1 MRHLLLPALSV
12 GLALMLSCASTG
24 SSSKGKQPPATY
36 DGLDKRTD
44 VRVGDDMSP
53 KAIVTSGWKRDP
65 DMDPFLGIFDT
76 EEEAADFGARKARV
90 QYVAYSE
97 PGAEDLRIGA
107 WRHRRWWVEPEWEEL
122 TVLRTDLAF
131 GRAPGAKTL
140 TRLRLTPRG
149 VTEREETDFLRFEW
163 ARIGDKPSE
172 SQDRRFAILSEG
184 TPGDIALLDEDYE
197 EVARIDDAAP
207 EKIYGVA
214 CGYLVAYQ
222 EDGAW
227 YRNVVSPT
235 GEPLREPFPYN
246 DLWWYTPPPIDQQA
260 DRSMSYQATYMVP
273 VDAPNE
279 LRDAML
285 ERLDATIA
293 WPISKRS
300 EAYLAK
306 PDDCIGALRIS
317 SRTWAVWW
325 RTPAGVRLAFS
336 DSGDPDV
343 EDLIA
348 SRNRA
353 QWVDWQVLWYQLT
366 PHSSDRWILAVAQE
380 DAAGERS
387 WRAFF
392 DAECTQAT
400 FLGFNPRDSLGQLE
414 RQFAMAQIKA
424 WEDQERIDAERAE
437 MQRRREEA
445 ERIAAEELAAMVA
458 AREAE
463 EAERL
468 ANTIWMED
476 CQACDGKGFLM
487 STQTITTN
495 YSPLITYRNGIRY
508 TERTSI
514 TSTQPRYGGIC
525 GVCKGSGWVEVK

>member
-1 MRHLLLPALSV
+1 MRHFILPALSL
-12 GLALMLSCASTG
+12 GLALMLSCASSG
-24 SSSKGKQPPATY
+24 SSSKGKFAPNSY
-36 DGLDKRTD
+36 GGLSKRTD
-44 VRVGDDMSP
+44 VRVGEEWNP
-53 KAIVTSGWKRDP
+53 RAVVAPGWKRDP
-65 DMDPFLGIFDT
+65 DSDPVLAIYDS
-76 EEEAADFGARKARV
+76 EEEAARMGARKARV
-90 QYVAYSE
+90 QYVAYSK
-97 PGAEDLRIGA
+97 PGDDDLRIGA

-140 TRLRLTPRG
+140 TRLRLSPRG

-163 ARIGDKPSE
+163 ARIGDKPSV

-184 TPGDIALLDEDYE
+184 TPGDIALLDEDFE
-197 EVARIDDAAP
+197 EVARLEDAAP
-207 EKIYGVA
+207 DEVRLLA
-214 CGYLVAYQ
+214 CGYLIPRKTSG
-222 EDGAW
+222 EW
-227 YRNVVSPT
+227 TTNIVSEM
-235 GEPLREPFPYN
+235 GEPLLEPFSYR
-246 DLWWYTPPPIDQQA
+246 DLWWYKPPALADQA
-260 DRSMSYQATYMVP
+260 DPAMSYQATYMTP
-273 VDAPNE
+273 VDAPEE
-279 LRDAML
+279 LVAAVR
-285 ERLDATIA
+285 ERLDVNLA

-300 EAYLAK
+300 GVYHAK
-306 PDDCIGALRIS
+306 PDDCLGSVRIS

-325 RTPAGVRLAFS
+325 QTPEGVRLAFS

-380 DAAGERS
+380 DEDGGRS

-392 DAECTQAT
+392 DAECTEAT

-476 CQACDGKGFLM
+476 CQACEGKGFLM

-495 YSPLITYRNGIRY
+495 YSPTITYRNGIRY

-525 GVCKGSGWVEVK
+525 GACKGSGWVEVK